1 MRWHLQVAETATTC
15 FISADRPNVSGL
27 VLAGSAD
34 FKNELSTSDMFDQ
47 RLSGIVLAVVDVSY
61 GETLPILHMQ
71 KLLPLNHQA
80 SM

>member
-1 MRWHLQVAETATTC
+1 MFLQVAETATTC
-15 FISADRPNVSGL
+15 FITADRPNVSGL

-61 GETLPILHMQ
+61 GKFPPSSKCSALEGLCLYLVQ
-71 KLLPLNHQA
+71 G
-80 SM
+80 